1 MDIDFLLIQKMKH
14 GDEKAF
20 HVFVHKHYPAILK
33 YCHYHCPDLSY
44 SEDITQETF
53 LRFFE
58 KLSEYRYM
66 GKTRN
71 YLYTIA
77 GNLCKD
83 YGRKRKECFLD
94 EQEAEV
100 QSLPKPSETEAILNR
115 ISMEKALDSLP
126 DELREVIV
134 LHYFHGLKLAEIAG
148 ILRIGLPLVK
158 YRLGAGK
165 KRLRQLLKEED
176 S

>member
-1 MDIDFLLIQKMKH
+1 MDIDFWLIQKMRH
-14 GDEKAF
+14 GDENAF
-20 HVFVHKHYPAILK
+20 NVFVHKHYPAILK

-58 KLSEYRYM
+58 RLSEYRYI

-71 YLYTIA
+71 YLYVIA

-83 YGRKRKECFLD
+83 YGRKRKESFL
-94 EQEAEV
+94 EEQAQEA
-100 QSLPKPSETEAILNR
+100 QSLTKPPETEMILNKV
-115 ISMEKALDSLP
+115 SVEAALGSLP

-134 LHYFHGLKLAEIAG
+134 LRYFYDLKLTEIAG
-148 ILRIGLPLVK
+148 ILRISLPLVK
-158 YRLGAGK
+158 YRMGAGK
-165 KRLRQLLKEED
+165 KRLRQLLKED
-176 S
+176 YL